1 MNEVLSPNIFTMFEK
16 SLYDLI
22 RGLRSHKGSE
32 AEYIQNSLKECKSEI
47 KSPDMDKKT
56 IALLK
61 LIYLEM
67 FGYDMSWASF
77 HVLEVM
83 SSSKHLQKRIGYLAA
98 AQSFRA
104 ETEVLMLATNLLK
117 KDLVSS
123 SIVNLSLPLATL
135 PHIVTPSLA
144 MSLLNDLLP
153 RLSHSNAVIRKKSIV
168 VLYRFAL
175 VYPETLRLAWP
186 KLKERLMDDNEDS
199 SVIAAVMNVICELG
213 WRRPHDFLPL
223 APRFFELLVDS
234 GNNWMAIKIIK
245 LFATLTPLEPRLV
258 RKLLR
263 PLIGI
268 IQTTTAMSLLYE
280 CINGIIQGGIL
291 TEAEGTQEGDE
302 IASLCVT
309 KLRGMVVMDAD
320 PNLRYVALLAFNR
333 IVVSHP
339 HLVAMQR
346 NVIMDCLDDPDI
358 SIRFQS
364 LELAVQMAT
373 SDTLQD
379 IVNRLLRQLLNSKKL
394 ESLQNV
400 GDDTVEGLDS
410 WRDTE
415 FVDSSSSTVPSQ
427 AAHDLPA
434 DYKTDVV
441 THILDI
447 CSRDNYADIVDFEWY
462 VEVLEQLLKLLPHL
476 NTNKRGQG
484 GDSLNLLPE
493 SDIAVRIAAELR
505 SIAVRVKAVRE
516 KATRAGESFLFLVD
530 VQQVYQNAPFAYVGA
545 LGPIA
550 WIAGEYS
557 QLLSFPD
564 RILNILIGQ
573 NNKTLPRTVL
583 ILYLQAIPKIFL
595 RLISSETA
603 WSASNYTEYS
613 LVLARLITFLESLG
627 AHPDLDVQERATEFL
642 ELLHL
647 AKEALQPDVKDLDE
661 LPFLLA
667 DVLPGLFRGL
677 DLNSVSIDAQK
688 RVPLPDNL
696 DLDETINITLP
707 KATDDKYATWV
718 EAEAYNDTKSFYYIP
733 DGPLSLQREI
743 GLDTQVDISLENADI
758 SYATTNRGQERF
770 SRRERNRDD
779 PFYIGHNEGASVEA
793 IIPSYQVHEISNNDE
808 LDIDSIPIIDLTTV
822 ATDTNSM
829 EPDKNGGGRIKPGKF
844 QIAADETIDFDGSL
858 SAGLKN
864 QKTDSRTQAG
874 RSLLQVD
881 SSGIEHLALSEAHG
895 LPSNS
900 DLQPNQRG
908 DEQDLEMAEAMRNI
922 ERVRLEMQRASERID
937 VQGLPSDGQL
947 IKKAVKK
954 KKKKKVKSE
963 EA

>member
-1 MNEVLSPNIFTMFEK
+1 
-16 SLYDLI
+16 
-22 RGLRSHKGSE
+22 
-32 AEYIQNSLKECKSEI
+32 
-47 KSPDMDKKT
+47 
-56 IALLK
+56 
-61 LIYLEM
+61 M

-117 KDLVSS
+117 KDVVSS

-153 RLSHSNAVIRKKSIV
+153 RLSHSNAVVRKKSIV

-186 KLKERLMDDNEDS
+186 KLKDRLMDDNEDS
-199 SVIAAVMNVICELG
+199 SVIAAVMNVIC
-213 WRRPHDFLPL
+213 
-223 APRFFELLVDS
+223 
-234 GNNWMAIKIIK
+234 
-245 LFATLTPLEPRLV
+245 
-258 RKLLR
+258 
-263 PLIGI
+263 I

-333 IVVSHP
+333 IVISHP
-339 HLVAMQR
+339 YLVAMQR

-358 SIRFQS
+358 SIRLQS

-379 IVNRLLRQLLNSKKL
+379 IVNRLLKQLLNSKKP
-394 ESLQNV
+394 ESQENV
-400 GDDTVEGLDS
+400 GDDTVEGLND

-415 FVDSSSSTVPSQ
+415 FVDTPSSIVPSQ
-427 AAHDLPA
+427 AAYDLPA

-441 THILDI
+441 SRILDI
-447 CSRDNYADIVDFEWY
+447 CSRDNYTDIIDFEWY
-462 VEVLEQLLKLLPHL
+462 VEILEQLLKLLPHL
-476 NTNKRGQG
+476 NTHKRAQG
-484 GDSLNLLPE
+484 DGALSLLLE
-493 SDIAVRIAAELR
+493 TDIAVRVGAELR
-505 SIAVRVKAVRE
+505 SVAVRVKAVRE
-516 KATRAGESFLFLVD
+516 KATKAGESFLFLVD
-530 VQQVYQNAPFAYVGA
+530 VQQAYQTALFAYVGA

-550 WIAGEYS
+550 WIAGEFS

-564 RILNILIGQ
+564 RILNILISP
-573 NNKTLPRTVL
+573 NNKNLPGAAL
-583 ILYLQAIPKIFL
+583 ILYLQAIPKVFL
-595 RLISSETA
+595 RLISSERS
-603 WSASNYTEYS
+603 WSASSYTEFS
-613 LVLARLITFLESLG
+613 LILVRLITFLEGLG

-642 ELLHL
+642 ELLRL
-647 AKEALQPDVKDLDE
+647 AKEALHPDVKDLHE

-667 DVLPGLFRGL
+667 DVIPGLFRGL
-677 DLNSVSIDAQK
+677 DLNSVSVDAQK
-688 RVPLPDNL
+688 RVPLPENL
-696 DLDETINITLP
+696 NLDETINGIIP
-707 KATDDKYATWV
+707 KAADEKYDTWV
-718 EAEAYNDTKSFYYIP
+718 EADAYNDIKSFYYISS
-733 DGPLSLQREI
+733 GPLPPQKEM
-743 GLDTQVDISLENADI
+743 GLDAQVDITLENADI
-758 SYATTNRGQERF
+758 SYASTNSGQERF

-779 PFYIGHNEGASVEA
+779 PFYIGHNDG
-793 IIPSYQVHEISNNDE
+793 PSLDAVTPLYQVHDMSNRDE
-808 LDIDSIPIIDLTTV
+808 LDIDSIPIIDLTTIPSN
-822 ATDTNSM
+822 TPSLG
-829 EPDKNGGGRIKPGKF
+829 PDKNSRGRVKPGKF
-844 QIAADETIDFDGSL
+844 HIAADETIDFDGTL
-858 SAGLKN
+858 STGLKN
-864 QKTDSRTQAG
+864 KKNDMRTQTG

-881 SSGIEHLALSEAHG
+881 SSGIEHLALSEAHR

-900 DLQPNQRG
+900 ELQLDQIG
-908 DEQDLEMAEAMRNI
+908 EEQDLEMAEAMRKI

-947 IKKAVKK
+947 IKKKAVKK

>member
-1 MNEVLSPNIFTMFEK
+1 MIYFLANIFHLLHERISPTCRFEK

-83 SSSKHLQKRIGYLAA
+83 SSPKHLQKRIGYLAA

-117 KDLVSS
+117 KDIVSS

-199 SVIAAVMNVICELG
+199 SVIAAVMNVIL
-213 WRRPHDFLPL
+213 
-223 APRFFELLVDS
+223 DS

-263 PLIGI
+263 PLISI

-333 IVVSHP
+333 IVISHP
-339 HLVAMQR
+339 HLVAMQQ

-358 SIRFQS
+358 SIRLQS

-373 SDTLQD
+373 PDTLQD
-379 IVNRLLRQLLNSKKL
+379 IVNRLLRQLLNSRKL
-394 ESLQNV
+394 ETRQNAD
-400 GDDTVEGLDS
+400 GDTVEGASGWRDAEFLDS
-410 WRDTE
+410 T
-415 FVDSSSSTVPSQ
+415 SSTSATHAV
-427 AAHDLPA
+427 HDLPT
-434 DYKTDVV
+434 DYKSDVV

-476 NTNKRGQG
+476 NMNKRGQS
-484 GDSLNLLPE
+484 DDPLNYLPNT
-493 SDIAVRIAAELR
+493 DIAVRIGAELR

-516 KATRAGESFLFLVD
+516 KATKAGESFLFLVD
-530 VQQVYQNAPFAYVGA
+530 MQQAYQSALFSYVGA

-564 RILNILIGQ
+564 RILNILINP
-573 NNKTLPRTVL
+573 NNKSLPGKVL
-583 ILYLQAIPKIFL
+583 ILYLQAMPKVFL
-595 RLISSETA
+595 RLISSESA
-603 WSASNYTEYS
+603 WPASSNTEYS
-613 LVLARLITFLESLG
+613 IVLSRLITFLEGLG

-642 ELLHL
+642 ELLRL
-647 AKEALQPDVKDLDE
+647 AKEALQPDVKDLHE

-667 DVLPGLFRGL
+667 DVIPSLFKGL
-677 DLNSVSIDAQK
+677 DLNSVSIEAQK
-688 RVPLPDNL
+688 RVPLPEDL
-696 DLDETINITLP
+696 DLDQTINVTLP
-707 KATDDKYATWV
+707 KVIDDNYDTW
-718 EAEAYNDTKSFYYIP
+718 AEGETYNDIKSFYYVP
-733 DGPLSLQREI
+733 SGPLFLQKQM
-743 GLDTQVDISLENADI
+743 GLETQIDISLENTDT
-758 SYATTNRGQERF
+758 SHGNPNRIQERF
-770 SRRERNRDD
+770 SRPERNRDD
-779 PFYIGHNEGASVEA
+779 PFYIGYSEGVAADTVNS
-793 IIPSYQVHEISNNDE
+793 SYQVHDISNKEE
-808 LDIDSIPIIDLTTV
+808 LDIDSIPIIDLTTMES
-822 ATDTNSM
+822 DTHSQR
-829 EPDKNGGGRIKPGKF
+829 PDKSSRGRSKPRKY
-844 QIAADETIDFDGSL
+844 QIAAHETIDYDGSL
-858 SAGLKN
+858 STGLKN
-864 QKTDSRTQAG
+864 QKSDSRTSTG

-881 SSGIEHLALSEAHG
+881 TSGIERLALSEAHG
-895 LPSNS
+895 SPSNH
-900 DLQPNQRG
+900 DLQPEQRSE
-908 DEQDLEMAEAMRNI
+908 EQDLEMAEAMRKI
-922 ERVRLEMQRASERID
+922 ERARLEMQRASERIN
-937 VQGLPSDGQL
+937 VPGLPSDGQL
-947 IKKAVKK
+947 IKKKAVKK
-954 KKKKKVKSE
+954 KKKKKVVSGE
-963 EA
+963 T